1 MFSFSKSESGHR
13 LALYVDGMDGNPIPH
28 HLYYY
33 LYVHS
38 VSKEEER
45 GASILPR
52 KRRLCKNI
60 KGKSCKQEIAQLLP
74 FYASMNK

>member
-13 LALYVDGMDGNPIPH
+13 LALYVGGMDGNPIPH

-45 GASILPR
+45 EERLYFL
-52 KRRLCKNI
+52 KRALMQKYKR
-60 KGKSCKQEIAQLLP
+60 
-74 FYASMNK
+74 

>member
-13 LALYVDGMDGNPIPH
+13 LALYVGGMDGNPIPH

-45 GASILPR
+45 GASILP
-52 KRRLCKNI
+52 K
-60 KGKSCKQEIAQLLP
+60 KGA
-74 FYASMNK
+74 YAKI

>member
-1 MFSFSKSESGHR
+1 MFSFSKSESGHK
-13 LALYVDGMDGNPIPH
+13 LALYVGGMDGNPIPH

-45 GASILPR
+45 GASILP
-52 KRRLCKNI
+52 K
-60 KGKSCKQEIAQLLP
+60 KGA
-74 FYASMNK
+74 YAKI

>member
-13 LALYVDGMDGNPIPH
+13 LALYVGGMDGNPIPH
-28 HLYYY
+28 HLFYY

-45 GASILPR
+45 GASILP
-52 KRRLCKNI
+52 K
-60 KGKSCKQEIAQLLP
+60 KGA
-74 FYASMNK
+74 YAKI